1 MNYDNIDIVVSRY
14 NEDLKWTLEEPFNEF
29 NYIVYNKSDNNDF
42 EKTRV
47 KEIINIPNLGRCDHT
62 YLYHIVENYTNL
74 NNILVFFPG
83 SLNLGIKKTI
93 ATDLLNRIK
102 NNNGNSAVFVG
113 RLLKNGVLDEF
124 KNFHLEN
131 WSSTDQNNLEKNK
144 ESILYPANIRPFG
157 KWFLHNFGNIKVI
170 FSNYYG
176 IFSVDK
182 KDIIQHRKYRYEK
195 LVKQLEV
202 TSNPEVGHYTE
213 RSWAAIFYP
222 LKYTKIKIKNY
233 N

>member
-1 MNYDNIDIVVSRY
+1 MKYDNIDIIVSRY
-14 NEDLKWTLEEPFNEF
+14 NEDLKWMLEEPFNEF
-29 NYIVYNKSDNNDF
+29 KYIVYNKSDNDDF
-42 EKTRV
+42 EKTHV
-47 KEIINIPNLGRCDHT
+47 KEIINVPNLGRCDHT
-62 YLYHIVENYTNL
+62 YLYHIVENYNNL
-74 NNILVFFPG
+74 NNVVVFFPG
-83 SLNLGIKKTI
+83 SLNLGIKKKI
-93 ATDLLNRIK
+93 AIDLLNRIK

-131 WSSTDQNNLEKNK
+131 WSSTEQNNSLKNS
-144 ESILYPANIRPFG
+144 ETNLYPSNIRPFG

-202 TSNPEVGHYTE
+202 SSNPEVGHYIE
-213 RSWAAIFYP
+213 RSWAAIFSP

>member
-1 MNYDNIDIVVSRY
+1 MKYDNIDIIVSRY
-14 NEDLKWTLEEPFNEF
+14 NEDLKWMLEEPFNEF
-29 NYIVYNKSDNNDF
+29 KYIVYNKSDNDDF
-42 EKTRV
+42 EKTHV
-47 KEIINIPNLGRCDHT
+47 KEIINVPNLGRCDHT
-62 YLYHIVENYTNL
+62 YLYHIVENYNNL
-74 NNILVFFPG
+74 NNVVVFFPG
-83 SLNLGIKKTI
+83 SLNLGIKKKI
-93 ATDLLNRIK
+93 AIDLLNRIK

-131 WSSTDQNNLEKNK
+131 WSSSDHNNIVKNN
-144 ESILYPANIRPFG
+144 ESILHPANIRPFG
-157 KWFLHNFGNIKVI
+157 KWFLHNFGNIKVYI
-170 FSNYYG
+170 SNYYG

-202 TSNPEVGHYTE
+202 GSNPEVGHYIE
-213 RSWAAIFYP
+213 RSWAAIFHP